1 MIAQRQIGGVVAVE
15 LTTGGAGY
23 TAPPSV
29 SFSGG
34 GGTGAAGIAEVAGG
48 QVNSIVVVNAGT
60 GYTSAPSVTISG
72 SAAGK
77 AYVYTDA
84 FRPVSL
90 FQGRKGEVYGVDGM
104 GRGFRLNCGATAAV
118 PIGLAPPSQG
128 PAITASSAST
138 GKYVASIHLNRE
150 GAGYTETPVVTISG
164 GTPTTAA
171 KARADMRD
179 GAVRGIV
186 VEDPGSGYL
195 AAPAVS
201 LSGGFHANES
211 FGVKVSG
218 GVANVRVLS
227 GGTDYTIDI
236 ASPLG
241 VTFSTAQGLTN
252 AYAIPAIDEVGR
264 IQGVQLL
271 AAGTGATTTGV
282 TAKVFGGGG
291 KSAVLA
297 VDMRYSVTNVTV
309 NNGGSGHLAPPVLTF
324 RPAVADPSGFGA
336 EAVANVSGGAITSV
350 TVRAGGSYELP
361 PSVLVNDTA
370 AEAVAVLAPAI
381 QGKYLCAVRFL
392 DADGVPSSISH
403 LTEVDV
409 PDGTN
414 TLLWTLSFSNM
425 DARVS
430 KVELWRTSANQEIV
444 LYRVAT
450 LAKNT
455 STYSDVMTE
464 PTLVDPA
471 RGGFGLLPITL
482 PSGQLNA
489 RRFGVPPGN
498 YAYAAMFQD
507 RAWFAGDTTGERPNS
522 LMFSEVDEPE
532 SVPFENEIVLQENA
546 GEHDTIVGLL
556 PMGSELLIVQTGHI
570 YSLRY
575 VAQPIIDASLAL
587 VAYRGALSNA
597 CCAVMGGAAFLVD
610 SYGLYAYDGQ
620 QERALS
626 AAVDNYWRDRIID
639 FSKASQFHVS
649 TDYDSKVLRFH
660 YCKATDAAPI
670 RALCFCLATEVW
682 WEEVYPT
689 PVSASTS
696 ALVGGKRTE
705 LFATTGAFRRF
716 VAGGD
721 AEGPV
726 AWQYR
731 SGNMTLAN
739 SPNRSIGVVYTPTAT
754 KNDLALS
761 LHYNGS
767 TAARTMP
774 VVADR
779 GTGFVNTAGGTAAVI
794 DMGATRSTLGPAT
807 GYAEAM
813 FAGRLDP
820 RSAGADR
827 HLAIAFA
834 GTQAADPVAIHGVT
848 VEGVT

>member
-1 MIAQRQIGGVVAVE
+1 MVAQRQTGGVVAVD

-29 SFSGG
+29 TFSGG
-34 GGTGAAGIAEVAGG
+34 GGVGAAAIAEVAGG

-60 GYTSAPSVTISG
+60 GYTSAPSVSISG

-77 AYVYTDA
+77 AYVYTGA
-84 FRPVSL
+84 IRPISL

-104 GRGFRLNCGATAAV
+104 GRGFRLDCGATAAV

-128 PAITASSAST
+128 PAITASSTTT
-138 GKYVASIHLNRE
+138 GRHVASVHLTRD
-150 GAGYTETPVVTISG
+150 GAGYTETPVVTLSG
-164 GTPTTAA
+164 GNPTTAA

-179 GAVRGIV
+179 GAVRSIV
-186 VEDPGSGYL
+186 LEEAGSGYL
-195 AAPAVS
+195 TPPEVV
-201 LSGGFHANES
+201 LSGGFHSKET

-218 GVANVRVLS
+218 GVDNVRVLAGGS
-227 GGTDYTIDI
+227 GYTID
-236 ASPLG
+236 PGNPMG
-241 VTFSTAQGLTN
+241 VTFSSAQGLTK
-252 AYAIPAIDEVGR
+252 AYAVPTVDEVGR
-264 IQGVQLL
+264 VSGIQLL
-271 AAGTGATTTGV
+271 SSGTGATTTGV
-282 TAKVFGGGG
+282 TAIVFGGGG
-291 KSAVLA
+291 KAAVLA
-297 VDMRYSVTNVTV
+297 VDMRYSLTNVTV
-309 NNGGSGHLAPPVLTF
+309 TNGGTGHLIPPVLTV
-324 RPAVADPSGFGA
+324 RPNSADSSGAGAAVTAS
-336 EAVANVSGGAITSV
+336 VTGGSITSV
-350 TVRAGGSYELP
+350 SVVAGGSYELP
-361 PSVLVNDTA
+361 PSVLVDNTQ
-370 AEAVAVLAPAI
+370 AEAVAVLAPSM

-409 PDGTN
+409 PNGTN
-414 TLLWTLSFSNM
+414 ALLWTLSFTNM

-450 LAKNT
+450 LNKNT
-455 STYSDVMTE
+455 STYSDVMAE

-471 RGGFGLLPITL
+471 RGGFGLMPITL

-489 RRFGVPPGN
+489 RRFGVPPGS
-498 YAYAAMFQD
+498 YAYGVMFQD
-507 RAWFAGDTTGERPNS
+507 RAWFAGDTTGQRPNS

-556 PMGSELLIVQTGHI
+556 PMGGELLIVQTGHL

-575 VAQPIIDASLAL
+575 VAQPIIDASLTL

-597 CCAVMGGAAFLVD
+597 CCAVMGGVAFLVD
-610 SYGLYAYDGQ
+610 SYGLYAYDGR

-639 FSKASQFHVS
+639 FSKSGQFHLS
-649 TDYDSKVLRFH
+649 TDYASKILRFH
-660 YCKATDAAPI
+660 YCKATDAAPT
-670 RALCFCLATEVW
+670 RALCFCLATETW
-682 WEEVYPT
+682 WEETYPT
-689 PVSASTS
+689 PVTASAP

-705 LFATTGAFRRF
+705 LFATSGAFRRF
-716 VAGGD
+716 AQGGD
-721 AEGPV
+721 VEGAV

-794 DMGATRSTLGPAT
+794 DMGATRSALGTAT

-827 HLAIAFA
+827 HLAIALA
-834 GTQAADPVAIHGVT
+834 GTQAADPVVIHGVT